1 MLDSQL
7 GRVARGA
14 ITLGCLALGALVPRA
29 AAAQTSPAPSQDE
42 QLPAERPADSPADSP
57 RNSQDAPK
65 INLSGG
71 SHMDLSQPA
80 PPPLGQRTYQYH
92 EGFYARLDAG
102 LGALLGAKVSGGLA
116 DITSSGLTL
125 DYDLLIGGS
134 PSPGFVLGGS
144 VVGGL
149 QLSGDWDADDTKVAS
164 ANLNTL
170 IIGPFAEGFPQPNG
184 NLHFGGTVGLS
195 HQGVDISGISDG
207 ISAWG
212 VGGAFWAGTGV
223 WVAPDWSVGGLL
235 RLQALYGKDD
245 DLTVTSFAASL
256 MFAVTYN

>member
-1 MLDSQL
+1 MLDSEL

-14 ITLGCLALGALVPRA
+14 IALGCLALDILVPRA
-29 AAAQTSPAPSQDE
+29 ASAQTNPAPSRDE
-42 QLPAERPADSPADSP
+42 QLPAERAAD
-57 RNSQDAPK
+57 SQDAPK

-102 LGALLGAKVSGGLA
+102 LGALFGAKVSGGLA
-116 DITSSGLTL
+116 DVTSSGLEL
-125 DYDLLIGGS
+125 DYDLLIGGT
-134 PSPGFVLGGS
+134 PAPGFVLGGA

-149 QLSGDWDADDTKVAS
+149 QLTGDWEADGTKVAD

-195 HQGVDISGISDG
+195 HQGVDVAGTSGG
-207 ISAWG
+207 TSAWG

-235 RLQALYGKDD
+235 RLQALYGKDG
-245 DLTVTSFAASL
+245 DLTVTSFGASL